1 MNSVRHHLVRQILGL
16 SAICLGLAACDD
28 HSTIDPTSSPTTA
41 PAVATRSGVSRDIVT
56 IEEGQSTRIHALDG
70 AAASR
75 DITWSSADDEIAAV
89 DTHGNIRGIAVGTTT
104 LTVVSRNG
112 SSDVV
117 VTVLPVA
124 DVEDVQNDTQIR

>member
-1 MNSVRHHLVRQILGL
+1 MNRVRHHFVLQILGL
-16 SAICLGLAACDD
+16 SAICFGLAACDD
-28 HSTIDPTSSPTTA
+28 HSTIDPTSSPMA
-41 PAVATRSGVSRDIVT
+41 ASGVATRSGVSRDIVT

-75 DITWSSADDEIAAV
+75 DITWSSADEEIAAV
-89 DTHGNIRGIAVGTTT
+89 DAQGNIRGIAVGTTT
-104 LTVVSRNG
+104 LTVVSLNG

-124 DVEDVQNDTQIR
+124 DVEDVQNDTRTR